1 MDSLAVPVKRSTL
14 CDRRYEISMVRHSD
28 TSEDSFRLKRWCQC
42 WSQVLV
48 LAASLSAVLG
58 VHAQGVVASAPAGA
72 SNGRSAEPLS
82 IQVNDDRL
90 TLALTK
96 VPQVYLYGVIDA
108 DAPRRFE
115 GLMKSRKIPLGSDI
129 YLNSTGGDLNAGLA
143 LGRLFRSGLM
153 VTHLGAP
160 RLKSHS
166 GSNGPRTSLC
176 VDACTYAYLGGF
188 YRWAVTGNDRIGL
201 NPIDSSNPKA
211 GNAGQP
217 TQVVGELVAYLRDMG
232 IDQAAL
238 TAPPGTPGNGTVWLS
253 ADQMLSSGLANNGHL
268 PLTAKRLPSGGTSSL
283 ELSQM
288 ARDGEHR
295 ITFQCK
301 PDGLTLTSHL
311 KVGVDRARQ
320 LVSRGQGAYFQVDD
334 LEMLPEQRASVD
346 NDNQSMTINRP
357 FPLSW
362 LERLL
367 SARSMGAWV
376 SDRNGAVRYG
386 FTLELEPVRND
397 LKAYYA
403 SCEQAAAQART
414 QKR

>member
-1 MDSLAVPVKRSTL
+1 
-14 CDRRYEISMVRHSD
+14 MVRHSD
-28 TSEDSFRLKRWCQC
+28 TFEDSFRLKSWCQRLSC
-42 WSQVLV
+42 ILL
-48 LAASLSAVLG
+48 LAAGLG
-58 VHAQGVVASAPAGA
+58 SVVEIHAQGVVASDPASA
-72 SNGRSAEPLS
+72 SKGRNAEPLS

-115 GLMKSRKIPLGSDI
+115 GLMSSRKIPPGSDI
-129 YLNSTGGDLNAGLA
+129 YLNSPGGDLHAGLA

-160 RLKSHS
+160 RLKSRS
-166 GSNGPRTSLC
+166 GGIGPRTSLC

-201 NPIDSSNPKA
+201 NPVDKMDPKGGSSA
-211 GNAGQP
+211 QP
-217 TQVVGELVAYLRDMG
+217 AQTFGELVAYLKDMG

-238 TAPPGTPGNGTVWLS
+238 AAPATMPVNGTVWLS

-268 PLTAKRLPSGGTSSL
+268 PLTAKRLPAEGTSSL
-283 ELSQM
+283 VLSQM

-295 ITFQCK
+295 ITFLCK

-386 FTLELEPVRND
+386 FTLELDPVRAD
-397 LKAYYA
+397 LKDYYA
-403 SCEQAAAQART
+403 SCAQAAALART

>member
-1 MDSLAVPVKRSTL
+1 
-14 CDRRYEISMVRHSD
+14 MVRHSD
-28 TSEDSFRLKRWCQC
+28 TSEDSIRLKRWCQR
-42 WSQVLV
+42 WSHVL
-48 LAASLSAVLG
+48 LIAAGLGAVLG
-58 VHAQGVVASAPAGA
+58 VHAQGAAAGA
-72 SNGRSAEPLS
+72 SKGRSAEPLS

-115 GLMKSRKIPLGSDI
+115 GLMKSRKIPPGSDI
-129 YLNSTGGDLNAGLA
+129 YLNSSGGDLYAGLA

-201 NPIDSSNPKA
+201 NPLDTSDAKA
-211 GNAGQP
+211 EGSGQAA
-217 TQVVGELVAYLRDMG
+217 QSLAALISYLKDMG
-232 IDQAAL
+232 IDQSAL
-238 TAPPGTPGNGTVWLS
+238 TAPAGTTGNGTVWLS
-253 ADQMLSSGLANNGHL
+253 SDQMLSSGLANNGHL
-268 PLTAKRLPSGGTSSL
+268 PLTARRLPSGATSSL

-295 ITFQCK
+295 ITFLCK

-397 LKAYYA
+397 LKEYYA